1 MADNLRNSYTDLV
14 LGELKGEIKNIHTMR
29 KECFADRKFKEE
41 KNNLIIKEMEN
52 KIDTKASKDDLKINK
67 KLIIAVWLV
76 AMAWLTLHFTTDK
89 IEVLKMIF
97 SLK

>member
-29 KECFADRKFKEE
+29 KECFASRKFKEE
-41 KNNLIIKEMEN
+41 KLDITIKEMDG

-76 AMAWLTLHFTTDK
+76 AMAWLTLHFTNNK
-89 IEVLKMIF
+89 LEVLQMIF